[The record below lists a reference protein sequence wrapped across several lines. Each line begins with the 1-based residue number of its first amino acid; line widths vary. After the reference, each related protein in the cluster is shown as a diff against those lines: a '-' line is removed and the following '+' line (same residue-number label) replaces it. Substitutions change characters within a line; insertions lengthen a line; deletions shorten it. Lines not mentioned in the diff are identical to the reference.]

1 MNPRFAINLVAEEPV
16 VVIDGSHTYC
26 DGGEPACA
34 VSGCSTARKPFVECV
49 TASFLSLC
57 AWPECSCTDICDVMT
72 LIGLPV
78 VIVLLKVWVLVQ
90 CFTLRVS

>member
-1 MNPRFAINLVAEEPV
+1 MYTACQVNPRFAINLVAEEPV

-34 VSGCSTARKPFVECV
+34 VSGYSTAREPFFMIVECV

-57 AWPECSCTDICDVMT
+57 AWPECS
-72 LIGLPV
+72 
-78 VIVLLKVWVLVQ
+78 
-90 CFTLRVS
+90 